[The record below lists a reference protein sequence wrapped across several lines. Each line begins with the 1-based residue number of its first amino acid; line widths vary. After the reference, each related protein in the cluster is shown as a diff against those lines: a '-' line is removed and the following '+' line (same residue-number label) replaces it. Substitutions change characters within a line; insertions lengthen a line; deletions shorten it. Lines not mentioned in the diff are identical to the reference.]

1 MSRGDVHVMQEGK
14 KWAVKVEGSAQA
26 SSTYNT
32 QAAAA
37 KAGRSTAKRNQSE
50 LLVHGRNGQ
59 VRQKS
64 SYGRDPRPTRG

>member
-26 SSTYNT
+26 SSTHNT

-37 KAGRSTAKRNQSE
+37 KAGRSTAKRNQAE
-50 LLVHGRNGQ
+50 LLVHGRTGK
-59 VRQKS
+59 VREKT
-64 SYGRDPRPTRG
+64 SYGKDPRPTRG